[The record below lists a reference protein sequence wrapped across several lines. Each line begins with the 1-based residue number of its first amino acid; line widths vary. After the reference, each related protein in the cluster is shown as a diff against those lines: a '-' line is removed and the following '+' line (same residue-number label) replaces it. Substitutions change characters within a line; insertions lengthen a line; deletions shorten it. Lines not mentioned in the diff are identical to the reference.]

1 MSCFSVNSINSNG
14 SRKNVHIV
22 HLTAVTEKQIVH
34 STHTLLLCYIGY
46 FIAGKMVHD
55 SAASSE
61 VCFKC
66 TLRGHVYMDCPVL
79 SNQERVFMEAYSARS
94 QLDRPFLQYPQ
105 SEEDALKLMESK
117 DEVNQWLSSFKFI
130 CPQCHGSD
138 GHRLGDCPQL
148 SNFIWDRIPSR

>member
-1 MSCFSVNSINSNG
+1 
-14 SRKNVHIV
+14 
-22 HLTAVTEKQIVH
+22 
-34 STHTLLLCYIGY
+34 
-46 FIAGKMVHD
+46 MVQD

-66 TLRGHVYMDCPVL
+66 TSTGHVYMDCPVL
-79 SNQERVFMEAYSARS
+79 SNQERFFMEAYSARS

-117 DEVNQWLSSFKFI
+117 DEVSQWLSSFKFI

-148 SNFIWDRIPSR
+148 SNFI